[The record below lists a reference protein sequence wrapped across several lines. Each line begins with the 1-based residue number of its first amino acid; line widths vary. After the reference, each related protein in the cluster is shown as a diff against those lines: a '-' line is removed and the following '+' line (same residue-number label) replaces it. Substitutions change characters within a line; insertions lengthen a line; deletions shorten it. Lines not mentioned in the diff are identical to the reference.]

1 MQEVLILRCLARLKD
16 VDEEY
21 VVRVWVSRSKVVAE
35 TRLLPHQDNRAAA
48 AAAAGAAGGASD
60 GRGEDG
66 GVAELTERVER
77 LRVKHRPKQESRKR
91 HLKQILI
98 RGDSVVIASPVT

>member
-1 MQEVLILRCLARLKD
+1 MHEVRNLRCFACLKD

-21 VVRVWVSRSKVVAE
+21 VVRVWVSRSKVVTE
-35 TRLLPHQDNRAAA
+35 TRLLAHQDNHSADATA
-48 AAAAGAAGGASD
+48 TGDASD
-60 GRGEDG
+60 GRGGDG